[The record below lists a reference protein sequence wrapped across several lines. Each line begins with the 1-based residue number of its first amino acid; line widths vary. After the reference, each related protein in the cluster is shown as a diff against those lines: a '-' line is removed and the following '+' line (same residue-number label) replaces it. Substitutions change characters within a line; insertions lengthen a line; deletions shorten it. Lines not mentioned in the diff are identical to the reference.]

1 MYLWKEIFFLFWTY
15 YSDQVSLIDIV
26 KVSCVVC
33 LYLLGIW
40 NWSYFFFLILVYMS
54 YAVMWEKK
62 KSRWCNHK
70 KKVLLFSSDPWI
82 DVEEATSTR
91 EVHREGEK
99 KVVISVFLFFSVSL
113 PLCLVLSVQKT
124 DFLPQL
130 PDQYYIDI
138 NRLANASFFR
148 KYASHGY

>member
-70 KKVLLFSSDPWI
+70 KKSFVILIRSLNRREGSDINKRGTLRRRKKSSD
-82 DVEEATSTR
+82 
-91 EVHREGEK
+91 
-99 KVVISVFLFFSVSL
+99 FSV
-113 PLCLVLSVQKT
+113 PFFLCLSPSLSCAIGSKNWFPTATTRSILYRHKLSCKRFV
-124 DFLPQL
+124 FP
-130 PDQYYIDI
+130 
-138 NRLANASFFR
+138 
-148 KYASHGY
+148 